1 MTIYTE
7 IENLLK
13 TALKSTVTGLGNESI
28 TSEDVFLERTQDLSH
43 GDFATSLPLK
53 ICKKLKLA
61 PMELGTLI
69 SSNIPK
75 SSILSKIEVAK
86 PGFINLFIDHDWICK
101 ELNTVIKGNERYG
114 ETKSGKNKKVQIE
127 FVSVNPTG
135 PLHVGHVRGAVFGST
150 LANIMKAAGF
160 DVQKEYYVNDPGN
173 QMSKFFESVYA
184 RWLQVNNQEG
194 NIPED
199 GYHGEYLID
208 TAKTISESIGYDQNP
223 KSNIV
228 QIIGHEGLKITIETI
243 KNELDGL
250 GIKFDN
256 WFSEK
261 SLYEKGQYKKI
272 LAILKILK
280 NYHIAI

>member
-114 ETKSGKNKKVQIE
+114 ETKSGKNKKVQ
-127 FVSVNPTG
+127 
-135 PLHVGHVRGAVFGST
+135 
-150 LANIMKAAGF
+150 
-160 DVQKEYYVNDPGN
+160 KEYTKHGKQHKGN
-173 QMSKFFESVYA
+173 
-184 RWLQVNNQEG
+184 
-194 NIPED
+194 
-199 GYHGEYLID
+199 
-208 TAKTISESIGYDQNP
+208 
-223 KSNIV
+223 
-228 QIIGHEGLKITIETI
+228 
-243 KNELDGL
+243 
-250 GIKFDN
+250 
-256 WFSEK
+256 
-261 SLYEKGQYKKI
+261 KKRQ
-272 LAILKILK
+272 KQK
-280 NYHIAI
+280 